1 MGNLVGGFKYF
12 TFSPLFGGRFPILL
26 IFFKWAETTNQEM
39 IENYH
44 FHPFETGS
52 LFKVPGQ
59 RRIFV
64 TRDHLEFFGEKLEP
78 KRSSGSLS
86 TALIQQLGKFF
97 NQRCIKGQKRHL
109 IVNPLSEKR
118 FFLLINR
125 LSPANLPEKAE
136 EQNSNLEEIKSTRET
151 NPNIKLKL

>member
-1 MGNLVGGFKYF
+1 MK
-12 TFSPLFGGRFPILL
+12 
-26 IFFKWAETTNQEM
+26 
-39 IENYH
+39 
-44 FHPFETGS
+44 
-52 LFKVPGQ
+52 
-59 RRIFV
+59 
-64 TRDHLEFFGEKLEP
+64 KLDP
-78 KRSSGSLS
+78 KTSSGSLS
-86 TALIQQLGKFF
+86 TALIQQFGKFF

-136 EQNSNLEEIKSTRET
+136 EQNSNLEEMKSTRET